1 MTKFSTRLNGT
12 LLHMLRVSSFVQV
25 WGDLCLTEM
34 LKIMKE
40 DPELLLN
47 KQSELVSK
55 YRHKNKLIL
64 ANIMQSFPYD
74 MHCNWK

>member
-1 MTKFSTRLNGT
+1 MPHRNIEN
-12 LLHMLRVSSFVQV
+12 H
-25 WGDLCLTEM
+25 E
-34 LKIMKE
+34 E

-64 ANIMQSFPYD
+64 ANI
-74 MHCNWK
+74 K